1 MPDVPPP
8 LDPTNARTALAEA
21 CHAAG
26 LDPSGAELIRLG
38 ENAVFRLRA
47 APVIARVARSFE
59 RLPDAEREVR
69 VARWLAAVDVPAI
82 RPVDVAQPIEA
93 AGRVVTLWESATDE
107 EDYGSTAELGAV
119 LRRLHSLEAPT
130 DLALPPLRLFDRAV
144 RRINNVPGIPDDDR
158 SFLRRRAQEL
168 SAAYDDLT
176 FELPPG
182 VIHGDA
188 NVGNLLRDRHG
199 RALLIDLDG
208 FATGPREWDL
218 IQTAIFYDR
227 FGWHTESEYRDFV
240 TAYGHDVMQWSGYPV
255 LRDVRELFMV
265 SWLMQN
271 VASNEEAAREFS
283 SRMETLRTG
292 GPAHDWRPL

>member
-21 CHAAG
+21 CHTAG

-47 APVIARVARSFE
+47 PIIARVARSID
-59 RLPDAEREVR
+59 RRPDAEREVR
-69 VARWLAAVDVPAI
+69 VARWLADVDVPAI
-82 RPVDVAQPIEA
+82 LPIDVAQPIEA
-93 AGRVVTLWESATDE
+93 AGRVVTLWVSATDR

-119 LRRLHSLEAPT
+119 LRQLHSLEAPA
-130 DLALPPLRLFDRAV
+130 DLALPPLRLFDRAL

-158 SFLRRRAQEL
+158 SFLRSRAQEL
-168 SAAYDDLT
+168 SDAYDNLT

-188 NVGNLLRDRHG
+188 NVGNLLLDRHG

-218 IQTAIFYDR
+218 IQTALFYDR
-227 FGWHTESEYRDFV
+227 FGWHTEAEYRDFV
-240 TAYGHDVMQWSGYPV
+240 AAYGYDVTQWPGYPV
-255 LRDVRELFMV
+255 LRDTRELFMV
-265 SWLMQN
+265 SWLIQN
-271 VASNEEAAREFS
+271 VASNDAAAREFS
-283 SRMETLRTG
+283 NRMETLRTG
-292 GPAHDWRPL
+292 GSARDWRPL